1 MKKYVAG
8 MGLLLAALMF
18 FGCKQ
23 PTEPKLNKL
32 SEHETLKVSKTELDG
47 AYHFKSGF
55 TVDGNHRVDVYAAR
69 ISGEAVSTL
78 FSSAYYV
85 GVADQDTNSAMASG
99 DVKKAVGDGYAV
111 GDTFNVG
118 YRLVKTSNGEIE
130 RSKVVAVTVEPADK
144 FYVTVTSAELKYA
157 LKKWYVIAKVNG
169 KKPTLKA
176 ALNLGG
182 NDKAAEVAAAKKG
195 IVDGGVTVFTWEV
208 PADKI
213 VTGVPMHASFTFT
226 DVEYGNVQ
234 AKSDNFLT
242 VANGTN
248 ILDPNKP
255 VNDDFLFEVKVL
267 QDGNEVTAKLL
278 EVSTADNPAIVVAS
292 KPKVKIANLVK
303 YITAADTSL
312 TLDDVTYY
320 YAFSTEQDKTKVPA
334 TAWMKGNLANKT
346 DASFTTDPTV
356 ALDYN
361 KLYYLHLKGKYTIS
375 SSGTSK
381 TVGEADFEKQATI
394 PTPVFK
400 TTDGLNEG
408 GLVYDM
414 KSEKTQISKAKY
426 LLPGHAVENTPAALK
441 TTADMA
447 GSALDFDNNKTITS
461 DTSSGMWYQ
470 KGNLSFTMR
479 LPGESDIKTLLNNG
493 NGKMFKLVNK
503 DGKSIAG
510 FGTAGTVELF
520 TFTAGNVTV
529 ALKYYAP
536 TYKSDKDDESATTL
550 AKWTLND
557 QGKVNVVV
565 TANGKDT
572 IVGTAVLATSGN
584 KLTSDTALD
593 SVAASAVAGA
603 VQEILFD
610 ANAWVAYQDCEITF
624 AKEKITAKVG
634 AASQEIAL
642 DKAKHIDISE
652 DGYQNFTLTSK
663 LDDLR
668 VKNVK
673 YMVTK

>member
-1 MKKYVAG
+1 MQ
-8 MGLLLAALMF
+8 L
-18 FGCKQ
+18 
-23 PTEPKLNKL
+23 
-32 SEHETLKVSKTELDG
+32 
-47 AYHFKSGF
+47 
-55 TVDGNHRVDVYAAR
+55 
-69 ISGEAVSTL
+69 
-78 FSSAYYV
+78 
-85 GVADQDTNSAMASG
+85 
-99 DVKKAVGDGYAV
+99 
-111 GDTFNVG
+111 
-118 YRLVKTSNGEIE
+118 
-130 RSKVVAVTVEPADK
+130 
-144 FYVTVTSAELKYA
+144 
-157 LKKWYVIAKVNG
+157 
-169 KKPTLKA
+169 
-176 ALNLGG
+176 
-182 NDKAAEVAAAKKG
+182 
-195 IVDGGVTVFTWEV
+195 
-208 PADKI
+208 
-213 VTGVPMHASFTFT
+213 
-226 DVEYGNVQ
+226 
-234 AKSDNFLT
+234 
-242 VANGTN
+242 ANGTK
-248 ILDPNKP
+248 L
-255 VNDDFLFEVKVL
+255 VK
-267 QDGNEVTAKLL
+267 AKLL
-278 EVSTADNPAIVVAS
+278 EVSTADNPVIAVAS
-292 KPKVKIANLVK
+292 KPKVTIANLVRFM
-303 YITAADTSL
+303 ALADSSIKTQKI
-312 TLDDVTYY
+312 TYY

-334 TAWMKGNLANKT
+334 AEWKTKALVTTETEAASLPANFEAEP
-346 DASFTTDPTV
+346 DV

-361 KLYYLHLKGKYTIS
+361 KPYYLHLKGTYTIS

-381 TVGEADFEKQATI
+381 TVGEADFEKLVTI

-400 TTDGLNEG
+400 TADGLNEA

-414 KSEKTQISKAKY
+414 KSEKTQIDKMKY

-447 GSALDFDNNKTITS
+447 GSSLDFDNNKTITS
-461 DTSSGMWYQ
+461 KSNSGMWYQ

-479 LPGESDIKTLLNNG
+479 LPGENDIKTLLNSS
-493 NGKMFKLVNK
+493 NGKMFKLVNQA
-503 DGKSIAG
+503 GKPITG
-510 FGTAGTVELF
+510 NVQGTVDLL

-536 TYKSDKDDESATTL
+536 TYKSNNADESGTVA
-550 AKWTLND
+550 AKWELSD

-572 IVGTAVLATSGN
+572 VVGTAVLATSGN
-584 KLTSDTALD
+584 KLANATDLD
-593 SVAASAVAGA
+593 SVTASAVSGA